1 MIRRPPRSTRTDTL
15 FPYTTLFRSESG
27 NGLRPSDDLREMLD
41 YSSADD
47 RLVGIVHPYCGDN
60 PGKEVRLLS
69 HDTGPLLTATRVAVP
84 LVRVP
89 DAWLLPV
96 ESDKDQRRIRELDA
110 QVPADQDR
118 KSTPL

>member
-47 RLVGIVHPYCGDN
+47 RLVGIVHRYCGDN

-69 HDTGPLLTATRVAVP
+69 HDTGPLLTAKRVAVP
-84 LVRVP
+84 FVRVP
-89 DAWLLPV
+89 EAWLLPV
-96 ESDKDQRRIRELDA
+96 GIGRASWRAR
-110 QVPADQDR
+110 VG
-118 KSTPL
+118 TYV